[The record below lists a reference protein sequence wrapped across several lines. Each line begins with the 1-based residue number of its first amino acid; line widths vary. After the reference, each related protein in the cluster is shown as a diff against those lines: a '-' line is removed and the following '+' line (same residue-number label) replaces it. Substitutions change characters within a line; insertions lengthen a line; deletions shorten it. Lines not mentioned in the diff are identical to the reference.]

1 MNQLELEPWKLGCFF
16 YSMVSCILSK
26 TSDVIWKICISQSN
40 GKLSPTSTFLKCET
54 KILMVINGCPVLW
67 WIRRMW
73 MCLLKN
79 SSLNL
84 EKVCISI
91 SRAYLCFSSLHNCPT
106 PLISFLEL
114 LKPLVPLAFYP
125 VNRVKYLL
133 KLILCQKFPF
143 FGTGTI

>member
-1 MNQLELEPWKLGCFF
+1 MDLGRLIKIWRPYWRHFVVCWSCFCQTNLYNLLSCIELWINWNWNLG
-16 YSMVSCILSK
+16 SLAASSTLVSCILSK

-91 SRAYLCFSSLHNCPT
+91 SRAYLCFS
-106 PLISFLEL
+106 IF
-114 LKPLVPLAFYP
+114 A
-125 VNRVKYLL
+125 
-133 KLILCQKFPF
+133 
-143 FGTGTI
+143 